1 MRSRPIGSPWK
12 LGPMLAAGL
21 TLRHYKSFECC
32 PTLPALIARIARE
45 SPWYDRYGIHV
56 MVAQNAGGE
65 LILGDSHEYGALVD
79 PFDKT
84 EIDDLILGYLETFL
98 NAPSLRIAARWHGV
112 YAKYPEQ
119 HALVLAPAPGVTVV
133 TGTGGAG
140 MTLSFGLAEQVVRQA
155 LGESE
160 S

>member
-1 MRSRPIGSPWK
+1 
-12 LGPMLAAGL
+12 MLAAGL

-32 PTLPALIARIARE
+32 PTLPALSARLARE

-65 LILGDSHEYGALVD
+65 LILGDSHEYGAMVD

-98 NAPSLRIAARWHGV
+98 NAPGLRIAARWHGV
-112 YAKYPEQ
+112 YAKHPGK
-119 HALVLAPAPGVTVV
+119 HAVVLEPAAGVTVV

-140 MTLSFGLAEQVVRQA
+140 MTLSFGLAEQVVCKA
-155 LGESE
+155 LGEAGW
-160 S
+160 

>member
-1 MRSRPIGSPWK
+1 
-12 LGPMLAAGL
+12 MLAAGL

-32 PTLPALIARIARE
+32 PTLPALSARIARE

-65 LILGDSHEYGALVD
+65 LILGDSHEFGAMVD

-98 NAPSLRIAARWHGV
+98 NFPGLRIAARWHGV
-112 YAKYPEQ
+112 YAKHPGK
-119 HALVLAPAPGVTVV
+119 HAVVLEPAAGVTVV

-140 MTLSFGLAEQVVRQA
+140 MTLSFGLAEQVVCKA
-155 LGESE
+155 LGESD